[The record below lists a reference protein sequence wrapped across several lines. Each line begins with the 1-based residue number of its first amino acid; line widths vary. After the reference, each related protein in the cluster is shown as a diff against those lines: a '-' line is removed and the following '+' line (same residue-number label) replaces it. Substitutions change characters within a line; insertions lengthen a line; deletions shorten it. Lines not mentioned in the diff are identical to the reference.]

1 MKLKYN
7 VKIQRIADSIVAI
20 LDDDISLKP
29 RILNLNEQGEDILNF
44 IIEGLETSDIVKRM
58 QDIYAADPKIIENDT
73 LTFIS
78 QLKESGIVK

>member
-78 QLKESGIVK
+78 QLKKSGIVK